1 MSWKDMIRKESMA
14 RDLSEIY
21 GPDYIDRLTSMA
33 AKYSDEVL
41 LEADGESLEVD
52 LDQLES
58 AEKELPYYDGRI
70 KQFLERVI
78 SEQRGNISRKSLK
91 IAEELD
97 IDITEYSER
106 TWYYGR
112 F

>member
-14 RDLSEIY
+14 RDLSEMY
-21 GPDYIDRLTSMA
+21 GPDYIDRLTSMN
-33 AKYSDEVL
+33 AKYRDEVI

-58 AEKELPYYDGRI
+58 AKRELPYYDGRI
-70 KQFLERVI
+70 KQYLERVI
-78 SEQRGNISRKSLK
+78 SEHRGQISRETLK

-97 IDITEYSER
+97 IDISPAS
-106 TWYYGR
+106 